1 MPKTEARDDVDVDA
15 VLAAYGRW
23 LGRQPLTARS
33 REAYLAQVRG
43 FVGWLAGSDLEEW
56 ISGGLVANRMVNRVL
71 RPSAVDRENPAFAGF
86 SVRRV

>member
-1 MPKTEARDDVDVDA
+1 VAGRVWQ
-15 VLAAYGRW
+15 LGQLSRW
-23 LGRQPLTARS
+23 LEAEGLAPGQLT
-33 REAYLAQVRG
+33 
-43 FVGWLAGSDLEEW
+43 SDLEEW

>member
-1 MPKTEARDDVDVDA
+1 MDLMLLEL
-15 VLAAYGRW
+15 LAAGRAIT
-23 LGRQPLTARS
+23 RVS
-33 REAYLAQVRG
+33 S
-43 FVGWLAGSDLEEW
+43 SDLEEW